1 VSKRPPKHHSR
12 DGIHPGSSPGAA
24 RKHQT
29 TIGGGTMFTTAVTSV
44 LLAGLTIT
52 GHYPGVESIGL
63 EEDHPAVAA
72 ALDAHE
78 STICLDAV
86 ASSVPDGAHG
96 VTDMPLHFVLDG
108 DCEPLP
114 GNDWLMTW

>member
-1 VSKRPPKHHSR
+1 
-12 DGIHPGSSPGAA
+12 
-24 RKHQT
+24 
-29 TIGGGTMFTTAVTSV
+29 MFTTAITSV
-44 LLAGLTIT
+44 LLAGVTIT
-52 GHYPGVESIGL
+52 GNYPGVEAIGL

-86 ASSVPDGAHG
+86 GSYVTDEAHG
-96 VTDMPLHFVLDG
+96 ITDMPAEFLLDG

-114 GNDWLMTW
+114 GNDWLTTW